1 MNQKRITNQILE
13 QTNYTLN
20 STLNYLFNISNM
32 KKLFSYLLISSMV
45 VLSSCTNYDDQF
57 DDLNTQINSLKSQ
70 IEGFS
75 SLSSG
80 LTALQGTVASL
91 QTAIANIPVT
101 DVSGLATAANLT
113 ALDTALTALAAEV
126 DAIKTALAGAA
137 TSAEVA
143 ALQANL
149 TTAQADL
156 ASLLAQNNIYA
167 PTNGVLTVSTQSEL
181 DFALALGDKVSIING
196 GVNITHTSTMSDA
209 NVATLMGKMVSVT
222 GTVTYTGT
230 VTSTV
235 AGEFTKLTG
244 ALNVNINQSGS
255 ISLPALVSTGAL
267 SLSGDDLTTSVSL
280 PALTHVA
287 SGLGALSFSKAT
299 SVDLS
304 ALTAY
309 DSAISIT
316 TDDNATVDLSA
327 FSNLTTTTGVAA
339 TTFESLTIVNATT
352 LKAPLFAKGEIVAD
366 ALASVDLPKWQSL
379 SASSSFAKAKTVVL
393 PAVDPGK
400 AAGAVIAID
409 TVFDK
414 ATSVHIIAAASTMTS
429 VTTANHMD
437 VTSSSSNLETLILG
451 GTFSDITITAGADL
465 TSLTFDGSALNVS
478 ITGTDLSAIDIPYTS
493 LAKGSLKVINN
504 LDLDSL
510 TASKVNGLK
519 GLTITGNTS
528 LETISFAALATAAA
542 SPRVDI
548 SDNDLTI
555 DNIQL
560 ANADPVVA
568 HKITSADF
576 KGVSTFLGAA
586 ADLVIA
592 AGDSVV
598 ATADNVSQITSGTG
612 AVDTT
617 VDLTANVY
625 KSAGAT
631 SADVLPTVIVN
642 KVFTAATDN
651 SVTGKAAKFDILI
664 TDLEGD
670 ASVVTVGGES
680 VTSIP
685 YTGLDLYYDVLNWKN
700 AAATSTALEGA
711 GVKISGIGR
720 GQNTAVLNVK
730 SLTGA
735 VSAVYEVGAGMGKNV
750 SIIST
755 SASSLSEIAT
765 GLMTALNAGDG
776 VLSKYYSVA
785 SSDGTTGSDI
795 TFTRSNR
802 GSAASAFD
810 LSFSAK
816 ALSGSVASA
825 TGSYGFSST
834 ASVVAGDNEASSS
847 SAWLTF
853 EAIARGTAAA
863 KTVTITGAA
872 ATQLVASGV
881 DRTVGADGDDENAVT
896 AVTDV
901 AATSSNATTVAQN
914 SVDYTAV
921 VS

>member
-1 MNQKRITNQILE
+1 
-13 QTNYTLN
+13 
-20 STLNYLFNISNM
+20 
-32 KKLFSYLLISSMV
+32 MV

-57 DDLNTQINSLKSQ
+57 DDLNAQINTLKSQ

-75 SLSSG
+75 SLSTG

-91 QTAIANIPVT
+91 QAAINSIDIPAAT
-101 DVSGLATAANLT
+101 DISGLEASLEALADTVAELQASLANAATA
-113 ALDTALTALAAEV
+113 
-126 DAIKTALAGAA
+126 
-137 TSAEVA
+137 AEVA
-143 ALQANL
+143 ALQTAL

-156 ASLLAQNNIYA
+156 TSLLAQNNIYA
-167 PTNGVLTVSTQSEL
+167 PTNGVLKVSTQAEL

-196 GVNITHTSTMSDA
+196 GVDITHTSTMSDA

-267 SLSGDDLTTSVSL
+267 SLTGDDLTTSVSL

-287 SGLGALSFSKAT
+287 SGLGAMSFAKAT
-299 SVDLS
+299 TVDLS
-304 ALTAY
+304 ALNAY
-309 DSAISIT
+309 DGPISIT

-327 FSNLTTTTGVAA
+327 FTNLTTTAGIAA

-379 SASSSFAKAKTVVL
+379 SANSSFAKAKTVVL

-400 AAGAVIAID
+400 AAGASIVIE

-414 ATSVHIIAAASTMTS
+414 ANSVHIIAAAST
-429 VTTANHMD
+429 VAKATTASHMNIS
-437 VTSSSSNLETLILG
+437 SSSSNLETLILG
-451 GTFSDITITAGADL
+451 GTFSNITISAGADL
-465 TSLTFDGSALNVS
+465 TSLTFDGSALDVE
-478 ITGTDLSAIDIPYTS
+478 ITGTDLSTIDIPYTS
-493 LAKGSLKVINN
+493 LAKGSLVVNN
-504 LDLDSL
+504 NTDLDSL

-519 GLTITGNTS
+519 KLEITGNTS
-528 LETISFAALATAAA
+528 LETISFAALKTAAA

-548 SDNDLTI
+548 SNNDLTI

-576 KGVSTFLGAA
+576 KEISTFLGAA

-592 AGDSVV
+592 TGDSVV
-598 ATADNVSQITSGTG
+598 AKADNVSQITSGTG
-612 AVDTT
+612 EVDTT
-617 VDLTANVY
+617 VDLTAAVY

-631 SADVLPTVIVN
+631 TADVLPTVIVN
-642 KVFTAATDN
+642 KIFTAATDN
-651 SVTGKAAKFDILI
+651 GVTGKAAKFDILI

-670 ASVVTVGGES
+670 NSIVTVGGES
-680 VTSIP
+680 VSVIP
-685 YTGLDLYYDVLNWKN
+685 YTGLDLYYDVANWAN
-700 AAATSTALEGA
+700 DAATATALTAA
-711 GVKISGIGR
+711 GVKIPANGVGR
-720 GQNTAVLNVK
+720 GLNTAKLEIK
-730 SLTGA
+730 SLAGA
-735 VSAVYEVGAGMGKNV
+735 TAAVYEVGAGMGKNV
-750 SIIST
+750 SVIS
-755 SASSLSEIAT
+755 SSSSSLSEISTA
-765 GLMTALNAGDG
+765 LENALNAGTG
-776 VLSKYYSVA
+776 VLSKYYTVA
-785 SSDGTTGSDI
+785 SSDGTTGSII

-802 GSAASAFD
+802 GSAATAFD

-816 ALSGSVASA
+816 VLSGTYPSGVASS

-834 ASVVAGDNEASSS
+834 ASVVAGDNDASSA
-847 SAWLTF
+847 SAWVTF

-881 DRTVGADGDDENAVT
+881 DRTVGADGDDENVVE

-901 AATSSNATTVAQN
+901 AATTTNATAVAQN
-914 SVDYTAV
+914 SIDYTAV

>member
-1 MNQKRITNQILE
+1 MNQKRITNQILN
-13 QTNYTLN
+13 QKNYTLN

-57 DDLNTQINSLKSQ
+57 DDLNTQINTLKSQ

-91 QTAIANIPVT
+91 QSAINNIPVT
-101 DVSGLATAANLT
+101 PATDISGLESSLETLAASVAELQAALANAATA
-113 ALDTALTALAAEV
+113 
-126 DAIKTALAGAA
+126 
-137 TSAEVA
+137 AEVA
-143 ALQANL
+143 ALQ
-149 TTAQADL
+149 TALDAQQADL
-156 ASLLAQNNIYA
+156 TELLAQNNIYA
-167 PTNGVLTVSTQSEL
+167 PTNGVLTVSSQSEL

-299 SVDLS
+299 TVDLS

-309 DSAISIT
+309 DGAISIT

-339 TTFESLTIVNATT
+339 TTFESLTVVNATI

-414 ATSVHIIAAASTMTS
+414 ATSVHIIAAASTKTS

-493 LAKGSLKVINN
+493 LAKGSLTVTNN

-510 TASKVNGLK
+510 TASKVNTLK

-528 LETISFAALATAAA
+528 LETVSFAALKASAA
-542 SPRVDI
+542 SPRVAI
-548 SDNDLTI
+548 SNNDLTI

-576 KGVSTFLGAA
+576 SGLSTFLGAA
-586 ADLVIA
+586 ADLVVA
-592 AGDSVV
+592 ASDSVV
-598 ATADNVSQITSGTG
+598 AKADNVSQITSGTG
-612 AVDTT
+612 VVDTT
-617 VDLTANVY
+617 VDLATAVY
-625 KSAGAT
+625 KSSGAT
-631 SADVLPTVIVN
+631 SNDVLPTVIVN
-642 KVFTAATDN
+642 KIFTAATDN

-670 ASVVTVGGES
+670 ASIVTVGGES

-685 YTGLDLYYDVLNWKN
+685 YTGLQLYYDVLNWKN
-700 AAATSTALEGA
+700 EASTATALENA
-711 GVKISGIGR
+711 GVKITGVGR

-730 SLTGA
+730 SLAGA
-735 VSAVYEVGAGMGKNV
+735 TAAVYELGAGMGDNV
-750 SIIST
+750 SIIS
-755 SASSLSEIAT
+755 SSSSSLSEIAT

-776 VLSKYYSVA
+776 VLSKYYTVA
-785 SSDGTTGSDI
+785 ATDGTTGSDI

-816 ALSGSVASA
+816 ALSGTYPSGVAS
-825 TGSYGFSST
+825 TTTSYGFSST
-834 ASVVAGDNEASSS
+834 ASVVAGDNEASSD
-847 SAWLTF
+847 SAYLTF
-853 EAIARGTAAA
+853 EAITRGTAGA

-881 DRTVGADGDDENAVT
+881 NRTVGADGDDENVVT

-901 AATSSNATTVAQN
+901 AATTSNATTVAQN
-914 SVDYTAV
+914 GVDYTAV
-921 VS
+921 VGS